1 MTLFRNIFVV
11 IMTVLAFV
19 PMNAKIATWL
29 IHPKYEKLTRFNDG
43 LFLFLQNGKWGIIK
57 GGDVVVLP
65 AEFEYVTPLVNGY
78 ALCVSKEGTQYRLRG
93 ILDENG
99 AIAALNEQYYIS
111 ISSQHDYA
119 YFSEDKL
126 VVYNQRGKYGYID
139 PVGNVVIKCQ
149 FDDALPFKDGWG
161 PVLQGNYMR
170 YVNEDY
176 DQDKHNMLAVDF
188 HFGDMTD
195 ASCFSNGQAAIA
207 YNNDYAIIDKNGV
220 KIRKIKRN
228 EFDRLCQKNNAR
240 PNTSDNESTE
250 SSRYDIISG
259 NGKYGLKEGETIVV
273 KPQFDSFSTQYTDGT
288 LLTVHNGKY
297 GLLKIADEEIG
308 MTATAQGNSSNELE
322 IDRKGQPNLIVVEYK
337 IPSCIQGSKLLVDS
351 GDGTYRDMTPQAT
364 GNGLNQSVS
373 VTPIIGENAET
384 CSIKTALEYDGI
396 IQVDMEKAFTV
407 SYPIKLRLT
416 APGPSTIWANES
428 DMATFS
434 STIFN
439 DSNKQ
444 VTVTATWSTGK
455 SQTVTIP
462 PHQSETVFGSIS
474 VETEFNKTIGLT
486 LSSGEKTASDILFK
500 PYY

>member
-149 FDDALPFKDGWG
+149 FDDALPFKEGWG

-228 EFDRLCQKNNAR
+228 EFDSLCQRNNACQD
-240 PNTSDNESTE
+240 TLDKKSTE
-250 SSRYDIISG
+250 SSRYDIISE

-273 KPQFDSFSTQYTDGT
+273 KPLFDSFSTQYTDGT
-288 LLTVHNGKY
+288 LLTVHNGKC
-297 GLLKIADEEIG
+297 GLLKVFDEEIAI
-308 MTATAQGNSSNELE
+308 TASAQGKSSDELDV
-322 IDRKGQPNLIVVEYK
+322 DRNGHPTLIIVGYK
-337 IPSCIQGSKLLVDS
+337 IPSCIQGSKLHIDI
-351 GDGTYRDMTPQAT
+351 GDGTYRDMTARAT
-364 GNGLNQSVS
+364 GNGLDKLVS
-373 VTPIIGENAET
+373 VTPIIEENSET
-384 CSIKTALEYDGI
+384 CSIKTAVEYDGI
-396 IQVDMEKAFTV
+396 IQAEIEKSFTV
-407 SYPIKLRLT
+407 SYPIKLRIT

-428 DMATFS
+428 DIATFS

-462 PHQSETVFGSIS
+462 AHQS
-474 VETEFNKTIGLT
+474 KTIVESLRVEIEFSRTIRLT
-486 LSSGEKTASDILFK
+486 LSSGEKVSSDILFK